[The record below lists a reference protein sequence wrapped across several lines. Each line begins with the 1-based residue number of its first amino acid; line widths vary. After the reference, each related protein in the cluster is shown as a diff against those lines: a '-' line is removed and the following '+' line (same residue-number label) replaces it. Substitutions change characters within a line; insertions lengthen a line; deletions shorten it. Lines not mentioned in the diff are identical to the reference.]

1 MIRPLMFAV
10 AALSVLG
17 ASAASAQ
24 VLVPADPGY
33 ADEPYIYRGTVV
45 VQPYAAYQDR
55 EDQSNSWYGAT
66 SGQCSTDEGYG
77 RRGACETGGG
87 G

>member
-1 MIRPLMFAV
+1 MIRPLTFAV

-17 ASAASAQ
+17 ASVASAQ
-24 VLVPADPGY
+24 VLVPSEPGY
-33 ADEPYIYRGTVV
+33 GDEPYTYRGPVV
-45 VQPYAAYQDR
+45 VEPYAAYQDR
-55 EDQSNSWYGAT
+55 EDRSNSWYGAT

-77 RRGACETGGG
+77 RRGTCATGGG